1 MTTLLPI
8 DTLGSAGLRRVMV
21 TGANGFV
28 GRVLCRHLGTHG
40 VDVLAVTRENV
51 AVAGATRVSAIGDF
65 TAMRDWAALL
75 DGVDAIVHLAALTHD
90 ATRGAQATRFHAVN
104 VEVTARLAAA
114 AVARDVRRFVY
125 LSSIKVSGESSRY
138 VDGVLQ
144 AHAGSDTPAPE
155 DDYGRSKLAAE
166 QALRRAWPQA
176 LGALTILR
184 PPLIYGAGQK
194 GNLARLMGL
203 LAQGWP
209 LPVGAIRNR
218 RSLLYVENLIDAI
231 VLALGVAHPGLRCY
245 TLADVDISTPDLVR
259 ALAHGLGVRARL
271 LPVPAAL
278 LSILSHAPA
287 IGGTLRRLGNSL
299 IVDTQVIRSELGWR
313 PRTDFEFAIAA
324 TCAAWRTAQS

>member
-28 GRVLCRHLGTHG
+28 GRVLCRHLGTLG

-194 GNLARLMGL
+194 GNLARLSCRASGL
-203 LAQGWP
+203 GALPSTWSSSLKPVPSRGWP
-209 LPVGAIRNR
+209 RWFCAGKPLGFGFRSPPVSDPWGFPGRKIQRSGPLDGPSTGRAGA
-218 RSLLYVENLIDAI
+218 AF
-231 VLALGVAHPGLRCY
+231 
-245 TLADVDISTPDLVR
+245 IS
-259 ALAHGLGVRARL
+259 AY
-271 LPVPAAL
+271 
-278 LSILSHAPA
+278 S
-287 IGGTLRRLGNSL
+287 
-299 IVDTQVIRSELGWR
+299 
-313 PRTDFEFAIAA
+313 
-324 TCAAWRTAQS
+324 